1 MAVFPTAF
9 FHYFLFVVVF
19 FLFAQF
25 LSWLLI
31 IYQKMRT
38 LRQKDDPTI
47 SLTHFRILLL
57 YLKFSRNQKLFM
69 EKIHYLQVRKKKYFF
84 DFSDIFFHFHD
95 TNMIGMRIR
104 IKYYYTRMTVI
115 EKYIYIVIL
124 IFLLFFF
131 FIFLIFPKLLIFF

>member
-1 MAVFPTAF
+1 MAVFSTAF

-95 TNMIGMRIR
+95 TNLIGTRTR
-104 IKYYYTRMTVI
+104 KKYYNTRIMVI

-131 FIFLIFPKLLIFF
+131 IFLIFLKLLIFF